1 MKEGENVI
9 KFVASQVFRQRMFF
23 INIEE
28 IRIRLHIYSFRQVF
42 ILECQS
48 FIQQPTFMIKLFSN
62 EYGTSYV
69 SLLLEYSAFI

>member
-28 IRIRLHIYSFRQVF
+28 KRIRLHIFVSSGFHFRMSIFYSTAN
-42 ILECQS
+42 IYD
-48 FIQQPTFMIKLFSN
+48 KLFSN

>member
-28 IRIRLHIYSFRQVF
+28 KRIRLHIFVSSGFHFRMSIFYSTAN
-42 ILECQS
+42 IYDKT
-48 FIQQPTFMIKLFSN
+48 I
-62 EYGTSYV
+62 
-69 SLLLEYSAFI
+69 